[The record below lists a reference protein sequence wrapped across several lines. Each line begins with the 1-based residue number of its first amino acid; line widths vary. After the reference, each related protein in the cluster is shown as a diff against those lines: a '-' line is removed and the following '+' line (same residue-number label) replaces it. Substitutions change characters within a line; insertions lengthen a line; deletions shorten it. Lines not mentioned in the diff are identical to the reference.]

1 MEGVFGKNAGPRGIL
16 SGPLPIFGSSDSH
29 PLQSEPIFGNN
40 TSVNSQQINPGKSDL
55 AFEKNVPTAKRPDTQ
70 FPTKNSYLQTVPRQN
85 LPPPSRPDIHSRL
98 TYLGTNAEKV
108 AIDPGFYDVSM
119 SKLSE
124 QTRSPAQIF
133 PRSVST
139 SVTQTSYSHA
149 TAANRNRSP
158 VSQHDLGSQSAFQ
171 APAGDLSKEMR
182 LPIHEF
188 SRSDKPSRTEM
199 RYQTDPGKSMS
210 PTLEP
215 DFIPG
220 SQFQINSG
228 RRPIAYTDSIFYG
241 NSDEPP
247 RRSQIPPPE
256 NLRPV
261 DPSIMEN
268 SYQDIPTRNRK
279 RLPGQNENL
288 GSRSAYLAPKRSVA
302 NSDLPSDGAGE
313 SSKRIRSPVH
323 EIPSVEPSRGN
334 QLSKDNQSPCQINT
348 GRKPVA
354 YTDSIFDDTSV
365 EPSRGNQFFKDNQFP
380 PVVQPRRNVLPQ
392 TSHKKNVATQKSGK
406 LSDLKALPSPLHAVD
421 NSGTRSLPLLAERE
435 EEAKK
440 RRLARFGAELSQPVV
455 ELVETPV
462 SNAESSKQQADI
474 DFSEAS
480 AIVGLCPDMCPAPE
494 RGERE
499 RKGDLDKQERLDGD
513 RNQTTKFLA
522 VKKYTR
528 TAERDP
534 DLIRPLPVL
543 MKTMDYLLELLNKPY
558 GNDFLGLYNFLWDR
572 MRAVR
577 MDLRMQHIFN
587 LEAIS
592 MLEQMIRL
600 HIIAMHELCEYNKGQ
615 GFSEGFD
622 AHLNI
627 EQMNKALVELFQ
639 MYEDHRRKGISVPT
653 EREFRGYYALL
664 KLDKHPGYKVEP
676 AELSLDLAKMSPE
689 VRRSPEVAFARDVA
703 KASRAGNYI
712 SFFRLAKKATYL
724 QACLMHA
731 HFLKLRTEALAS
743 LHSSFPSNQG
753 MPLARLVDMLAME
766 GEDVESFVE
775 NYGLVL
781 KSFNEMYIVKDGP
794 FLRQEGDPLS
804 KWSTLVGN
812 KRSHT
817 IKLDVCFTPGSS
829 TTKEEVSDALKVA
842 ETKRV
847 SPKKPDMAIS
857 DSPRPVKVLDQ
868 TQRVLLPVRG
878 PQEVDKQAAFVPE
891 RPIDV
896 QAVPL
901 LPLPSPPVCTGSVP
915 VMQAANAHRVVMP
928 KLSAPVSLPPSSNS
942 AVHVTSSVNASSDQ
956 KVSSIKKCEVEMVL
970 AEKKSREKME
980 LIKERLKLKPII
992 RKWRKRAK
1000 EMRLLREK
1008 KERKTALVREA
1019 MESLSVGPLLS
1030 PLVIE
1035 APRKETELLNID
1047 RAIRTRL
1054 RKQEKSWSLLKMS
1067 ELVTPILAEQNPEAR
1082 CLCWKLF
1089 LSLPAGPS
1097 DSLPTKWLL
1106 TKFNL
1111 KEAGSFVSIFKTW
1124 SGPHLSLSFVRADI
1138 TGSAEKNSVAGASSI
1153 LFLLSG
1159 DTALEAHKAR
1169 LHNLFN
1175 QIPARSNLPLLI
1187 VIGDGFYGE
1196 EETAIIAKLG
1206 IADVDQ
1212 TKLRG
1217 ISVIFLNHD
1226 PQSESTSNGLFDDG
1240 TLRGGVRWLAEHSPL
1255 QSEVSLVN
1263 TRTILLS
1270 YLKPKLEVLGDA
1282 YEMGPDQCITA
1293 INESIDWLIS
1303 AILGSA
1309 SANPNFWPCP
1319 ETDLLEKSS
1328 SEKNYAEM
1336 TLPRATWSDPQ
1347 KIQAQIDALNGCK
1360 LPCFGFDLSWLSQ
1373 GSNCADKKKV
1383 QDQRTGLEECLF
1395 NYLNLFAGSHQ
1406 AMDEARNLVRR
1417 CTSLVLHNSCFYL
1430 APKWTAI
1437 FRRLLNLRLLEIAK
1451 DASDVYIYEDVAFNA
1466 QWRDLL
1472 VTNELPFKNLDEM
1485 IESCFIVDADTAV
1498 PTIPAMSDVHTEVHE
1513 ETRAD
1518 EEYGVVHNVYAV
1530 PDNAGLPKKE
1540 KKQSML
1546 LLRGKFAALLDQC
1559 TTVQDDIDKKL
1570 YIYF

>member
-1 MEGVFGKNAGPRGIL
+1 MEGVFGKSAGPRGIL
-16 SGPLPIFGSSDSH
+16 SGPLPVFGSSDSH
-29 PLQSEPIFGNN
+29 PSHNEPIFGND
-40 TSVNSQQINPGKSDL
+40 TSFNSQRTNPGKSDL
-55 AFEKNVPTAKRPDTQ
+55 AFGNNVPSAKLERPDTQ
-70 FPTKNSYLQTVPRQN
+70 FPTKNSYLQTAPRQN
-85 LPPPSRPDIHSRL
+85 LSPPSRPDIHSRL
-98 TYLGTNAEKV
+98 TYLGTNTEKV
-108 AIDPGFYDVSM
+108 ATDPGFYDISM

-133 PRSVST
+133 PRPVST
-139 SVTQTSYSHA
+139 SETQTSYSHA
-149 TAANRNRSP
+149 TAAKRNRS
-158 VSQHDLGSQSAFQ
+158 HDLGSQSAFQ
-171 APAGDLSKEMR
+171 APAGELSKEMR
-182 LPIHEF
+182 LPIHEV
-188 SRSDKPSRTEM
+188 SRSDKP
-199 RYQTDPGKSMS
+199 YQTDPGKSMP

-220 SQFQINSG
+220 SQIQIQSG

-247 RRSQIPPPE
+247 RSQIPPPE
-256 NLRPV
+256 N
-261 DPSIMEN
+261 I
-268 SYQDIPTRNRK
+268 RK

-302 NSDLPSDGAGE
+302 NSDLLSDGAGE
-313 SSKRIRSPVH
+313 SSKRIRPVH
-323 EIPSVEPSRGN
+323 EIPSVEPSKGN
-334 QLSKDNQSPCQINT
+334 QLSKDNQSPCQIST
-348 GRKPVA
+348 GRKLVA

-365 EPSRGNQFFKDNQFP
+365 EPSRGNQFSKDNQFP

-392 TSHKKNVATQKSGK
+392 TSHKKNMATQKSGK
-406 LSDLKALPSPLHAVD
+406 LSDLKAMPSPLHAVD
-421 NSGTRSLPLLAERE
+421 NSGTPSLQLLAERE

-440 RRLARFGAELSQPVV
+440 RRLARFGPELSQPVV
-455 ELVETPV
+455 ELVEPPV
-462 SNAESSKQQADI
+462 SYAESSKQQADI
-474 DFSEAS
+474 DFSEAT

-664 KLDKHPGYKVEP
+664 KLDKHPGYKAKP
-676 AELSLDLAKMSPE
+676 AELSLDLAKMSPD

-712 SFFRLAKKATYL
+712 SFFRLARKATYL

-753 MPLARLVDMLAME
+753 IPLARLVDMLAME

-812 KRSHT
+812 KRSHM

-829 TTKEEVSDALKVA
+829 TTKEEVSDSLKVA

-868 TQRVLLPVRG
+868 TQRVLLPARG
-878 PQEVDKQAAFVPE
+878 PQEVNKQAAFIPE
-891 RPIDV
+891 RLIDV

-942 AVHVTSSVNASSDQ
+942 AVHATSNVNASSDE
-956 KVSSIKKCEVEMVL
+956 KVASIKECEMEMAL

-1008 KERKTALVREA
+1008 KERKRALVREA
-1019 MESLSVGPLLS
+1019 MESLSVGPLLRS
-1030 PLVIE
+1030 SVIE
-1035 APRKETELLNID
+1035 APRKETELLNIE

-1054 RKQEKSWSLLKMS
+1054 RKQEKSWSLLNMS

-1097 DSLPTKWLL
+1097 DMFPTKWLL

-1111 KEAGSFVSIFKTW
+1111 KEASSFVSICKTW

-1206 IADVDQ
+1206 IAYVDQ

-1217 ISVIFLNHD
+1217 ISVIFLNQD
-1226 PQSESTSNGLFDDG
+1226 PQSESASNGLFDDG

-1255 QSEVSLVN
+1255 QSEVCLVN

-1270 YLKPKLEVLGDA
+1270 YLKPKLEVLDDA
-1282 YEMGPDQCITA
+1282 YEMGPDQCIAA

-1303 AILGSA
+1303 AILGAA

-1319 ETDLLEKSS
+1319 ETDFLEKSS

-1360 LPCFGFDLSWLSQ
+1360 LPCFGFHLSWLSQ

-1383 QDQRTGLEECLF
+1383 QDQRTRLEECLF
-1395 NYLNLFAGSHQ
+1395 NYLKFAGSHR
-1406 AMDEARNLVRR
+1406 AMDEAQNLVRR
-1417 CTSLVLHNSCFYL
+1417 CTSLVLRNSCFYV
-1430 APKWTAI
+1430 APRWTAI
-1437 FRRLLNLRLLEIAK
+1437 FRRLLNLRLLEIVK
-1451 DASDVYIYEDVAFNA
+1451 DASDVYINEDIANVQYFNA

-1472 VTNELPFKNLDEM
+1472 VTNELPFKTLDEM

-1498 PTIPAMSDVHTEVHE
+1498 HTIPAMSDVHIEVHE
-1513 ETRAD
+1513 EMRAD
-1518 EEYGVVHNVYAV
+1518 KEYGVVHNVYEV
-1530 PDNAGLPKKE
+1530 PDNAGIPEKDKKR
-1540 KKQSML
+1540 SML
-1546 LLRGKFAALLDQC
+1546 LGGKFAALLDQC